1 MTQERAEQLLGV
13 YGNLEEEVGV
23 INRIVREA
31 IQHGMPYSIDFQKGE
46 KFHSNEDALVYAL
59 KIWISMK
66 GVGDVVFVSH
76 TPDCPVSLGGNIC
89 LSITPYAELKNFW
102 QQKENEKAK
111 AKEEAEKAKETE
123 VTEEASEEEPTEK
136 TQKAEVKKTKSNKQG
151 ERN

>member
-46 KFHSNEDALVYAL
+46 QFHSNEDALVYAL

-102 QQKENEKAK
+102 QKKENEKSK
-111 AKEEAEKAKETE
+111 AKDEEESKSKTDKETS
-123 VTEEASEEEPTEK
+123 TEEENNGTEK
-136 TQKAEVKKTKSNKQG
+136 N
-151 ERN
+151 

>member
-31 IQHGMPYSIDFQKGE
+31 IRHGMPYSIDFQNGE
-46 KFHSNEDALVYAL
+46 QFHSNEDALVYAL

-102 QQKENEKAK
+102 QKKENEKAK
-111 AKEEAEKAKETE
+111 QPEEETKEET
-123 VTEEASEEEPTEK
+123 VDTEK
-136 TQKAEVKKTKSNKQG
+136 TVEENV
-151 ERN
+151 